1 MHGHALGGGGGTAA
15 LGGGGGAAQLD
26 SVDLADLARAA
37 DGGGG
42 AVGAGGAESGAADRG
57 GGRGAYRTPSR
68 YLPEDAQ
75 ALRAKLARLQRRPST
90 RATARKSS
98 GGSSSKGSRRW
109 LRKRLG
115 SLRKSLSG
123 GSRSKKKESNLG
135 GSKSTRSDSN
145 PSSPRTNDRTKASS
159 STGLSRALRRLKK
172 ALLSPWRRRK
182 KSSERP
188 APEGDGVDVASG
200 TQSSSPQ
207 SVAVP
212 PAAAAAAA
220 LSPAAQHKA
229 GQATAPATSML
240 ALDADAQ
247 MECEK
252 EKARRLKGVRSSPT
266 TFSSFA
272 RSVRKTSKRVVG
284 HAAGVASAAVG
295 GSYVVAVSPF
305 VLVGAVTP
313 RKTVRKRK

>member
-15 LGGGGGAAQLD
+15 SGGGGGAARLD

-42 AVGAGGAESGAADRG
+42 AAGAGGAESGVADRG
-57 GGRGAYRTPSR
+57 GGRSAYRSPSR
-68 YLPEDAQ
+68 YLPADAQ
-75 ALRAKLARLQRRPST
+75 ALQAKLARLQRRPST

-98 GGSSSKGSRRW
+98 GGSSSKGNRRW

-135 GSKSTRSDSN
+135 DSN

-159 STGLSRALRRLKK
+159 STGLSRALRRVKK
-172 ALLSPWRRRK
+172 ALLSPWRSRK

-188 APEGDGVDVASG
+188 APEGDGADVASG
-200 TQSSSPQ
+200 TQSASPQ
-207 SVAVP
+207 SVSVP
-212 PAAAAAAA
+212 PAAAAAAV

-229 GQATAPATSML
+229 GQATAPATSLL

>member
-15 LGGGGGAAQLD
+15 SGGGGGAARLA

-42 AVGAGGAESGAADRG
+42 AAGAGGAESSAADRG
-57 GGRGAYRTPSR
+57 SGRGAYRSPSR
-68 YLPEDAQ
+68 YLPADAQ

-135 GSKSTRSDSN
+135 GSN

-172 ALLSPWRRRK
+172 ALLSAWRSRK

-188 APEGDGVDVASG
+188 APEGDGADVASG
-200 TQSSSPQ
+200 TQSASPQ
-207 SVAVP
+207 SVSSL
-212 PAAAAAAA
+212 PAAAAATA

-229 GQATAPATSML
+229 GQATPPATSML